1 MGWAARLLEI
11 GGGIEGDD
19 VLIPDEIARVE
30 SLSAMIEAVY
40 GDLQDGHSL
49 FSSHAILTPLN
60 KDVKVIND
68 QVLDRMP
75 GQVQTY
81 QSIDSIPPG
90 EVQNQALYPAEYL
103 NSIDT
108 ATLPLSSLRLK
119 IGCVVILLR
128 NLDASRGLCNGTR
141 LRVDRFFPTLL
152 QVTIISQGAYSG
164 SSHFFP
170 LIALYPSDSKL
181 PFSFNR
187 LQFPVRLAFA
197 MPINEAQGQTLDK
210 VGLFLP
216 SKRFTHGHFYVAL
229 SRTRTGSEGIY
240 LYTPDPTTRTL
251 NNVVFREVF
260 QRLHGP
266 FEPI

>member
-1 MGWAARLLEI
+1 
-11 GGGIEGDD
+11 
-19 VLIPDEIARVE
+19 
-30 SLSAMIEAVY
+30 
-40 GDLQDGHSL
+40 
-49 FSSHAILTPLN
+49 
-60 KDVKVIND
+60 
-68 QVLDRMP
+68 MP

-90 EVQNQALYPAEYL
+90 EVQKLEL
-103 NSIDT
+103 HRHSD
-108 ATLPLSSLRLK
+108 ATVFSLRLK

-141 LRVDRFFPTLL
+141 LRVVRFFPTLL
-152 QVTIISQGAYSG
+152 QVTIISQGAY
-164 SSHFFP
+164 
-170 LIALYPSDSKL
+170 KL
-181 PFSFNR
+181 PFLFKR
-187 LQFPVRLAFA
+187 LPFPVRLVFA
-197 MPINEAQGQTLDK
+197 MSINKAQGQTLDK

-216 SKRFTHGHFYVAL
+216 SKLFAHGHRYVAL

-240 LYTPDPTTRTL
+240 LYTPDPPTRTL